1 MFQCFSMTSL
11 SLLSLWLSPDWK
23 RDSGCLWH
31 FQHCWAFLNSQIL
44 NDKFEKWRAINR
56 VQKKNLR
63 IFKKA
68 AAKWNSF
75 VQIGYR
81 GRQQAAFSG
90 RTKRFKEEWKYFGG
104 RFCVVHSE
112 RLRLHCGKKQ
122 YEMTLTCVQRWLK
135 NVHSLR
141 LETCF
146 KRLLTVRLHTFGL

>member
-11 SLLSLWLSPDWK
+11 SLLSLWLSPDWT
-23 RDSGCLWH
+23 RDSNRLWL
-31 FQHCWAFLNSQIL
+31 FQHCWAFLNSQTL
-44 NDKFEKWRAINR
+44 NDKFEKWRAINGVR
-56 VQKKNLR
+56 EKNLR

-68 AAKWNSF
+68 AAKRNEF

-81 GRQQAAFSG
+81 GRQQADFSG

-104 RFCVVHSE
+104 CFCVVQWTFE
-112 RLRLHCGKKQ
+112 IALWEETIWNDPDLCT
-122 YEMTLTCVQRWLK
+122 EVLK